1 MTSPFAKKEGK
12 SPLNTCQTTQ
22 GSSEKEQAK
31 LLPSEVREK
40 EEGGEKKQTLK
51 KSASLANHHAKLE
64 TTKHVP
70 HKPFVPPPVVANNG
84 RVSVR

>member
-1 MTSPFAKKEGK
+1 
-12 SPLNTCQTTQ
+12 
-22 GSSEKEQAK
+22 
-31 LLPSEVREK
+31 VREK

-84 RVSVR
+84 RASVR